1 MNSLRQIPLHML
13 MLAGLVGPLV
23 AQENESAAQA
33 PAAKVKPA
41 AFAYAGISPAAV
53 TERVRLGVTSADVP
67 PGVGV
72 MVAFVDPK
80 GPSMGLL
87 DEDDILVRLDDQV
100 LVNPEQFRALI
111 RMHQPGDVVK
121 IVAVREDEVVK
132 VDLKLGSRSAPVVV
146 APKAKKSSAPKSA
159 PKAADESAPTDAP
172 KTMTPP
178 KMGLTINGQT
188 FELGQVPGG
197 QVIILDPT
205 QGFPPEIIQQFNEM
219 RMRGMAIPMMPGMV
233 VPRAPQPEAAPEKES
248 APAPSA
254 PAIQSKSK
262 SFSFSFGSQNGAAV
276 TSSSVAS
283 DKEGTVAVD
292 ERDGKKHAVI
302 KDAAG
307 KVLFDGDVTTDADRE
322 KIPTEIR
329 QRLKLVES
337 NSFSIRGTENTA
349 PAATETSDEE
359 VRPKKKK
366 RDPKEGV

>member
-1 MNSLRQIPLHML
+1 MNSLRQIPMHML
-13 MLAGLVGPLV
+13 LLAGLVGPLV
-23 AQENESAAQA
+23 AQENESVPQA
-33 PAAKVKPA
+33 PAAKVQPSTS
-41 AFAYAGISPAAV
+41 FAYAGISPAMVTEHARLAV
-53 TERVRLGVTSADVP
+53 TSGDVP

-87 DEDDILVRLDDQV
+87 QEDDILIRLDDQV

-121 IVAVREDEVVK
+121 VVAVREDEVVK
-132 VDLKLGSRSAPVVV
+132 VDLKLGSRNAPVAVV
-146 APKAKKSSAPKSA
+146 PKAKKSTAAKAA
-159 PKAADESAPTDAP
+159 PKAVDESAPADAP
-172 KTMTPP
+172 KAVTPP

-219 RMRGMAIPMMPGMV
+219 RMRGMAIPVMPGMV
-233 VPRAPQPEAAPEKES
+233 VPHAPQPEAAPEKES
-248 APAPSA
+248 APAPSS
-254 PAIQSKSK
+254 PALQSKSK

-283 DKEGTVAVD
+283 DKDGTVAVD
-292 ERDGKKHAVI
+292 EREGKKHAVI
-302 KDAAG
+302 KDASG
-307 KVLFDGDVTTDADRE
+307 KVLFDGDVTTDADRA
-322 KIPTEIR
+322 KMPDEIR

-337 NSFSIRGTENTA
+337 NSFTIRGTDNA
-349 PAATETSDEE
+349 VPPAAEQSEE
-359 VRPKKKK
+359 PRPKKKK

>member
-23 AQENESAAQA
+23 AKESDTASVE
-33 PAAKVKPA
+33 PAAATKSA
-41 AFAYAGISPAAV
+41 AFAYAGISPAMV
-53 TERVRLGVTSADVP
+53 NERVRLGVTSADVP

-87 DEDDILVRLDDQV
+87 DEDDILIRLDDQV

-121 IVAVREDEVVK
+121 VVAVREDEVVK

-146 APKAKKSSAPKSA
+146 VPKAKKSTAPKAA
-159 PKAADESAPTDAP
+159 PKAADESAPVEAP
-172 KTMTPP
+172 KAMTPP

-248 APAPSA
+248 APVPAA

-283 DKEGTVAVD
+283 DKDGTVAVD

-302 KDAAG
+302 KDAVG
-307 KVLFDGDVTTDADRE
+307 KVIFDGDVSTDADRA
-322 KIPTEIR
+322 KIPAEIR

-337 NSFSIRGTENTA
+337 NSFTIRGTENVT
-349 PAATETSDEE
+349 PAAAEPSDEDA
-359 VRPKKKK
+359 RPKKKK